1 MAFTPVQAKLILLK
15 VSPDAGTTT
24 YTLVCLVKQTFKGS
38 TPVNK
43 KETQCGT
50 AVGLGAKDM
59 SFTFDAVMNTTPAT
73 VVAGVGEASAKLALS
88 WWLND
93 VQLQV
98 TRSIG
103 TAGADQYMQAN
114 AYLTEYNDDLTV
126 GDPMAFSG
134 TLTVFGDLDI
144 IP

>member
-1 MAFTPVQAKLILLK
+1 MALAQVQGKAILLK
-15 VSPDAGTTT
+15 VSPDAGTTK

-38 TPVNK
+38 TAVNK
-43 KETQCGT
+43 KETQCGQ

-59 SFTFDAVMNTTPAT
+59 SFTFDAVMNTTPAA
-73 VVAGVGEASAKLALS
+73 VVSGAGEASAKLALS

-93 VQLQV
+93 TQLTV
-98 TRSIG
+98 YRSIG
-103 TAGADQYMQAN
+103 TAGADHYMEAT

-134 TLTVFGDLDI
+134 TLNRVRRS
-144 IP
+144 